1 MSDKERIEK
10 FMMTMKHLD
19 NCLSYL
25 RKMRTV
31 EEMRTSID
39 DMKST
44 IQVVIEANEDQ
55 IELYL

>member
-10 FMMTMKHLD
+10 FLMTMKHLD
-19 NCLSYL
+19 NCLMYL

-31 EEMRTSID
+31 EEMRVSID
-39 DMKST
+39 DMKDT

-55 IELYL
+55 IQLDL